1 MFATLSGTAVAVA
14 TLAVWRIT
22 HLLWGE
28 DGPRDIFVRVR
39 RGVGDGFVGK
49 LLDCFY
55 CLSLWIA
62 LPIAWVIADAWSE
75 RALLWIGLS
84 GGAILLERATTRDPA
99 PAIWRETPATSG
111 GTNNEE
117 EHNDVLLR

>member
-28 DGPRDIFVRVR
+28 DGPGEIFVRVR
-39 RGVGDGFVGK
+39 RRVGDGLVGK

-62 LPIAWVIADAWSE
+62 LPIAWAIADVWSE
-75 RALLWIGLS
+75 RALLWIALS
-84 GGAILLERATTRDPA
+84 GGAILLERITAREAP
-99 PAIWRETPATSG
+99 PAIWQETPATSG
-111 GTNNEE
+111 EIGNEE
-117 EHNDVLLR
+117 EHDDVLLR